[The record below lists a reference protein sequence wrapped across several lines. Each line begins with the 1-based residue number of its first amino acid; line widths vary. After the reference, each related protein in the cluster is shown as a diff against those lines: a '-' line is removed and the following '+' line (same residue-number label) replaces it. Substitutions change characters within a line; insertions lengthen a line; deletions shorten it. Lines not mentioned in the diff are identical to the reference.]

1 MNIARRPGI
10 AVPAHGLFDLLD
22 GSPAFLVLRFDR
34 AKGGQKLRCEDFARI
49 LGEDDRYS
57 GSLERIGKEI
67 RRLSSVPAWTFSCS
81 LSVSS

>member
-67 RRLSSVPAWTFSCS
+67 RRLSRAWTFSCS